1 MKNAKRFLMIL
12 LAAAM
17 IFSFVAC
24 GDSTDTEPTAAPT
37 SEVTSAPEA
46 TAVSTTPVDVRVI
59 ALKGPTGMGM
69 AKLME
74 DGYEINLV
82 TAPEDVSAEVIKG
95 NVDIAAVPVNLAA
108 TLYQKT
114 EGAVQIA
121 AVNTLGTLHVV
132 ENGNT
137 VNSISDL
144 KGKTVYFTG
153 QGTTPEYTLRYILT
167 KNGIDPDKDLEIIYL
182 SEHAELS
189 AQMVS
194 GAVTL
199 GILPE
204 PFVTTTIA
212 QNADIR
218 DAIDLSDEWDKVAEN
233 DSKLT
238 MGCIIVSKEYAE
250 NHKEDLDTFLAQYKA
265 SIEYVNGDVDAGS
278 ELVAKHG
285 IIPKAAVA
293 KKAIPGCNMTFMS
306 GEEMKSAAGGFLKVM
321 YDANAKSIGGKLP
334 DDAFYYMG

>member
-1 MKNAKRFLMIL
+1 MKNLKRILMIV
-12 LAAAM
+12 LALVLVLSFAAC
-17 IFSFVAC
+17 SQEESKV
-24 GDSTDTEPTAAPT
+24 EPTKVP
-37 SEVTSAPEA
+37 SENTDAEEIP
-46 TAVSTTPVDVRVI
+46 TTPVDVRVI

-82 TAPEDVSAEVIKG
+82 SAPEDVSAEVIKG

-108 TLYQKT
+108 TLYKKT
-114 EGAVQIA
+114 EGSVQIA
-121 AVNTLGTLHVV
+121 AVNTLGTLHIV

-137 VNSISDL
+137 VNSVKDL

-153 QGTTPEYTLRYILT
+153 EGTTPEYTLRYILT

-194 GAVTL
+194 GDVKL

-204 PFVTTTIA
+204 PFVTQTITK
-212 QNADIR
+212 NADVR
-218 DAIDLSDEWDKVAEN
+218 DAVDLSDEWDKVAEN

-250 NHKEDLDTFLAQYKA
+250 NHKEDLDLFLKQYEA
-265 SIEYVNGDVDAGS
+265 SINYVNGDVEKGS

-285 IIPKAAVA
+285 IIPAAAVA
-293 KKAIPGCNMTFMS
+293 KKAIPGCNMKFMA
-306 GEEMKSAAGGFLKVM
+306 GADMKSAAGGFLQVM
-321 YDANAKSIGGKLP
+321 FDANPKSIGGSMP

>member
-1 MKNAKRFLMIL
+1 MEKAKKFLMVL
-12 LAAAM
+12 LAAIM
-17 IFSFVAC
+17 VLSFAAC
-24 GDSTDTEPTAAPT
+24 SGETDTSGNPTNAPAGDT
-37 SEVTSAPEA
+37 KVDPLTLP
-46 TAVSTTPVDVRVI
+46 PVDVRVI

-82 TAPEDVSAEVIKG
+82 SAPEDVSAEVIKG

-108 TLYQKT
+108 TLYKKT
-114 EGAVQIA
+114 EGAVKIA

-153 QGTTPEYTLRYILT
+153 EGTTPEYTLRYILT
-167 KNGIDPDKDLEIIYL
+167 KNGIDPDKDVEIIYL

-194 GAVTL
+194 GDVKL

-204 PFVTTTIA
+204 PFVTTTIS

-250 NHKEDLDTFLAQYKA
+250 NHKEDLDVFLAQYKA

-293 KKAIPGCNMTFMS
+293 KKAIPGCNMAFMV

-321 YDANAKSIGGKLP
+321 FDANPKSIGGTMP